1 MITDMPSAD
10 MPGETIYKTVY
21 VTRGGADDVPSETEI
36 PSATDEASL
45 PEETELPIATDEA
58 PLPIETELPTAT
70 DEPSVPEET
79 ELPIATDEASLPEET
94 ELPTATDE
102 PSLPEETEF
111 PTATAADVLPE
122 ETELPTAT
130 DEPSL
135 PEETEFPT
143 ATAAGA
149 LPEESLPAN
158 TTADGKMSMLP
169 IETSDP
175 TAPIETSDPT
185 APIETSDP
193 TAPIETSDPT
203 APMETAKPTTIIASP
218 SIGYPQMNSTIVS
231 VIGTAPPSTFATIVA
246 SSMAKPFT
254 PGQVETLPTPPP
266 FPQNPSVPTASSKME
281 YGNGGVPVAPKP
293 SVPADAPSYSYRFLR
308 RS

>member
-21 VTRGGADDVPSETEI
+21 VTRGGAGGADDVPSETEV
-36 PSATDEASL
+36 PDE
-45 PEETELPIATDEA
+45 
-58 PLPIETELPTAT
+58 PIETEIPTAT
-70 DEPSVPEET
+70 DEPSLPEET

-94 ELPTATDE
+94 ELPIATDE
-102 PSLPEETEF
+102 PSLPEETEL
-111 PTATAADVLPE
+111 PTATDEPSLPE

-149 LPEESLPAN
+149 LPEETPPAD
-158 TTADGKMSMLP
+158 TTADGKMSML
-169 IETSDP
+169 
-175 TAPIETSDPT
+175 
-185 APIETSDP
+185 
-193 TAPIETSDPT
+193 PIETSDPT

-218 SIGYPQMNSTIVS
+218 SIGYPQMNSTLAS

-254 PGQVETLPTPPP
+254 PGQVDTLPTPPP
-266 FPQNPSVPTASSKME
+266 FSQNPSVPTASSKME
-281 YGNGGVPVAPKP
+281 YGNGGVPEAPKP